1 MNGNEKNED
10 SRRKIGT
17 ELTGLLADTYVLMNR
32 TQLYHWNIEG
42 PQFKGLHDLFE
53 KQYRELFE
61 AVDDIAERIR
71 TIGYYTSGTLA
82 DFLDASELPVDR
94 VARDSR
100 DILLHLI
107 EGHQQVIRRSKSI
120 LRHAEASGDEGTVD
134 LVAERLRVHEKPIW
148 MLKSQASVTSEE
160 LASPKREFVRALAG
174 ASR

>member
-1 MNGNEKNED
+1 
-10 SRRKIGT
+10 
-17 ELTGLLADTYVLMNR
+17 MNR

-53 KQYRELFE
+53 KEYQNLFE

-71 TIGYYTSGTLA
+71 TIGYYTPGTLA

-94 VARDSR
+94 IARDSR

-107 EGHQQVIRRSKSI
+107 EGHQQVIRRAKTV
-120 LRHAEASGDEGTVD
+120 LRHAEAAGDDGTLDFVGD
-134 LVAERLRVHEKPIW
+134 RLRDHEKTVW

-160 LASPKREFVRALAG
+160 LVSPKREYAGALAE